1 MQINSTHQIHG
12 TQALNG
18 PHFNNRP
25 QQATGPT
32 SAQPV
37 DQLDISSEALAAS
50 SGKNVDG
57 IRTDL
62 VAQLRS
68 EIASGSYETADKLE
82 TAIERLFDSIG

>member
-1 MQINSTHQIHG
+1 MQINSTNQIHG

-25 QQATGPT
+25 QQATGAT

-50 SGKNVDG
+50 SAENVDG
-57 IRTDL
+57 VRADL
-62 VAQLRS
+62 VTQLRS
-68 EIASGSYETADKLE
+68 EIANGSYETAEKLE
-82 TAIERLFDSIG
+82 TAVDRLFDSIG